1 LGQRLM
7 CVVAHPD
14 DECYGF
20 GGALALAAD
29 RGIETYVVC
38 MTDGQAATH
47 RGTAASGVELGAM
60 RRAEFAASC
69 RVLGVTE
76 HELLDYQDGQLEN
89 VHTVAAAEQLVERMR
104 RFRPDVVMT
113 FGGDGGM
120 NSHADHMMVSFWTT
134 AAFHWAGQPRRF
146 PELGAPHQAERLFY
160 LTTDFFLPDRR
171 SPQPMPWTVTLDIR
185 SASARKKE
193 AFAQHHSQAPLME
206 KTKAVFDRFG
216 ATEFYT
222 LVAASKPQPTQQWTD
237 LFEGLGSL
245 PLPPV

>member
-1 LGQRLM
+1 MGQRLM

-20 GGALALAAD
+20 GGALALASD

-47 RGTAASGVELGAM
+47 RGTAASGSELGAM

-69 RVLGVTE
+69 KVLGVTE
-76 HELLDYQDGQLEN
+76 HELLDYHDGQLEN
-89 VHTVAAAEQLVERMR
+89 VPMIAATELLVERIR
-104 RFRPDVVMT
+104 RFRPNVVMT

-134 AAFHWAGQPRRF
+134 AAFHWAGQPKRF
-146 PELGAPHQAERLFY
+146 PELGAPHQAERLFH
-160 LTTDFFLPDRR
+160 LTTDFFLPERR
-171 SPQPMPWTVTLDIR
+171 PPQPIPWTVTLDIR
-185 SASARKKE
+185 AATDRKLE
-193 AFAQHHSQAPLME
+193 AFKQHRSQAPLME

-216 ATEFYT
+216 VQEFYT
-222 LVAASKPQPTQQWTD
+222 LAAAADPQPARQMTD
-237 LFEGLGSL
+237 LFEGM
-245 PLPPV
+245 

>member
-1 LGQRLM
+1 M

-14 DECYGF
+14 DECFGF

-38 MTDGQAATH
+38 MTDGQAASS
-47 RGTAASGVELGAM
+47 RGSAASGAELGAM

-69 RVLGVTE
+69 KVLGVTE

-89 VHTVAAAEQLVERMR
+89 VPLIAASERLVERMR

-134 AAFHWAGQPRRF
+134 AAFHWAGQPKRF
-146 PELGAPHQAERLFY
+146 PELGAPHQATRLFY
-160 LTTDFFLPDRR
+160 LTTDFFLADRR
-171 SPQPMPWTVTLDIR
+171 PPQPIPWTVTLDIR
-185 SASARKKE
+185 SVGARKFE
-193 AFAQHHSQAPLME
+193 AFRQHYTQAPLME
-206 KTKAVFDRFG
+206 RTKAVFDRFG
-216 ATEFYT
+216 SQEVYA
-222 LVAASKPQPTQQWTD
+222 LVAASEPQPARQMTD
-237 LFEGLGSL
+237 LFVGLPSPLIGAKSL
-245 PLPPV
+245 

>member
-1 LGQRLM
+1 M

-47 RGTAASGVELGAM
+47 RGTAASGGELGAM

-69 RVLGVTE
+69 KVLGVTE

-89 VHTVAAAEQLVERMR
+89 VPMLAATELLVERMR
-104 RFRPDVVMT
+104 RFRPNVVMT

-134 AAFHWAGQPRRF
+134 AAFHWAGQQRRF
-146 PELGAPHQAERLFY
+146 PELGTPHQAERLFH
-160 LTTDFFLPDRR
+160 LTTDFFLPERR
-171 SPQPMPWTVTLDIR
+171 PPQPIPWTVTLDIR
-185 SASARKKE
+185 AATERKLE
-193 AFAQHHSQAPLME
+193 AFKQHHSQAPLME
-206 KTKAVFDRFG
+206 KTKAVFDKFG
-216 ATEFYT
+216 VQEFYT
-222 LVAASKPQPTQQWTD
+222 LVAAVDPQPSRQMTD
-237 LFEGLGSL
+237 LFEGM
-245 PLPPV
+245 

>member
-1 LGQRLM
+1 MGQRLM

-47 RGTAASGVELGAM
+47 RGTAASGAELGAM

-69 RVLGVTE
+69 KVLGVTE

-89 VHTVAAAEQLVERMR
+89 VPMIAATELLVERMR
-104 RFRPDVVMT
+104 RFRPNVVMT

-134 AAFHWAGQPRRF
+134 AAFHWAGQPKRF
-146 PELGAPHQAERLFY
+146 PELGSAAPGGAAVSP
-160 LTTDFFLPDRR
+160 DDGFLSAGAP
-171 SPQPMPWTVTLDIR
+171 
-185 SASARKKE
+185 ASAADSVDGDSGYSSGHGTE
-193 AFAQHHSQAPLME
+193 A
-206 KTKAVFDRFG
+206 
-216 ATEFYT
+216 
-222 LVAASKPQPTQQWTD
+222 
-237 LFEGLGSL
+237 
-245 PLPPV
+245 

>member
-1 LGQRLM
+1 MGQRLM

-47 RGTAASGVELGAM
+47 RGTAADGVELGAM
-60 RRAEFAASC
+60 RRAEIAASC
-69 RVLGVTE
+69 KVLGVTN

-89 VHTVAAAEQLVERMR
+89 VHTVAAAEQLVERIR

-134 AAFHWAGQPRRF
+134 AAFHWAGQPKRF
-146 PELGAPHQAERLFY
+146 TELGTPHQAQRLFY
-160 LTTDFFLPDRR
+160 LTTDFFLPERR
-171 SPQPMPWTVTLDIR
+171 PPQPMPWTVTLDIG
-185 SASARKKE
+185 SVSGRKLE
-193 AFAQHHSQAPLME
+193 AFQQHRSQAPLME
-206 KTKAVFDRFG
+206 KTRAVFDRFG
-216 ATEFYT
+216 AQEFYT
-222 LVAASKPQPTQQWTD
+222 LAAATEPQPARKMTD
-237 LFEGLGSL
+237 LFEGM
-245 PLPPV
+245 